1 MILPSKHTKYDES
14 YIVIAGIIFSF
25 LERPLSVDNIL
36 EKYTEY
42 ANNKGIK
49 QTITLESVVYAID
62 LLFILNKVSF
72 DNNLILKK

>member
-25 LERPLSVDNIL
+25 LEKPLSVDDIL

-42 ANNKGIK
+42 VNNKGIK
-49 QTITLESVVYAID
+49 QMITLESIVYAID

>member
-25 LERPLSVDNIL
+25 LEKPLSVDDIL

-42 ANNKGIK
+42 VNNKRIK
-49 QTITLESVVYAID
+49 QMITLESIVYAID

>member
-25 LERPLSVDNIL
+25 LEKPLSVDDII

-42 ANNKGIK
+42 VNNKGIK
-49 QTITLESVVYAID
+49 QMITLESIVYAID

>member
-25 LERPLSVDNIL
+25 LEKPLSVDDIL

-42 ANNKGIK
+42 VNNKGIK
-49 QTITLESVVYAID
+49 QIITLESIVYAID

>member
-25 LERPLSVDNIL
+25 LEKPISVDDIL

-42 ANNKGIK
+42 VNNKGIK
-49 QTITLESVVYAID
+49 QMITLESIVYAID